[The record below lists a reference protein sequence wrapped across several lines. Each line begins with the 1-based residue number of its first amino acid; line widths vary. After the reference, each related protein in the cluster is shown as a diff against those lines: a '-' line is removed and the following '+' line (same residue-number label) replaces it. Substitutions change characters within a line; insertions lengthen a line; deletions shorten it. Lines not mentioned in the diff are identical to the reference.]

1 MKTRLLLLLMTLLL
15 LGLAACREPDN
26 NGDQKVMVTVTLSL
40 DGGKAMATANATTD
54 ATVDSSADLVS
65 ASAVAVIDASQ
76 DVTSYFYD
84 HLTTAFDVA
93 MVDSNKQVTLSVPL
107 ETSIRLVEATFATS
121 YSKSQIET
129 DNPDA
134 LNIGISDP
142 LTVTT
147 GTTQQSV
154 YIALKDGCSTLVE
167 SINPS
172 ADVADTTT
180 MSLKTQYPVAGAT
193 EVDPGTPMFFF
204 FDDAIQPITLTKNN
218 FLVKSTAKGA
228 DTSSDVCGRISN
240 LYTSKGA
247 SILVM
252 NPFKSLAE
260 NATINISMP
269 LNGLKDKGGNGLSEG
284 VALHF
289 YTGTKNAKVPN
300 IKDFGFEYGLAE
312 GFTCVGDCGVLS
324 NFGTVKAS
332 EGKSAAFL
340 STGSQVASLT
350 GEAQNKRVSILSI
363 GNISE
368 PGNFLNGE
376 YMFISEEFDEYVGSS
391 FDDFLLVVVSGP
403 KGAVVAEMASVNGI
417 GAAAS
422 TPGSYS
428 GLSGAEQSA
437 LLQGSLDISQV
448 GRPMTI
454 TFLISDVADASL
466 TSVGMIDNISLTDTA
481 KYVSG
486 QSAKAFKS
494 VTAYPA
500 STVPLPDSA
509 FPPRPKNP

>member
-1 MKTRLLLLLMTLLL
+1 MLQQLFN
-15 LGLAACREPDN
+15 E
-26 NGDQKVMVTVTLSL
+26 
-40 DGGKAMATANATTD
+40 
-54 ATVDSSADLVS
+54 
-65 ASAVAVIDASQ
+65 
-76 DVTSYFYD
+76 
-84 HLTTAFDVA
+84 
-93 MVDSNKQVTLSVPL
+93 L
-107 ETSIRLVEATFATS
+107 E
-121 YSKSQIET
+121 
-129 DNPDA
+129 
-134 LNIGISDP
+134 
-142 LTVTT
+142 
-147 GTTQQSV
+147 
-154 YIALKDGCSTLVE
+154 
-167 SINPS
+167 
-172 ADVADTTT
+172 
-180 MSLKTQYPVAGAT
+180 
-193 EVDPGTPMFFF
+193 
-204 FDDAIQPITLTKNN
+204 
-218 FLVKSTAKGA
+218 
-228 DTSSDVCGRISN
+228 
-240 LYTSKGA
+240 
-247 SILVM
+247 
-252 NPFKSLAE
+252 
-260 NATINISMP
+260 
-269 LNGLKDKGGNGLSEG
+269 
-284 VALHF
+284 
-289 YTGTKNAKVPN
+289 
-300 IKDFGFEYGLAE
+300 
-312 GFTCVGDCGVLS
+312 
-324 NFGTVKAS
+324 KAS